1 MADITPFYV
10 MDIFTRAKELAAQ
23 GQRIIHMEIG
33 EPDFLAPEPVIQS
46 AIQALTTG
54 HTRYTAT
61 LGLPALRE
69 KIADFYLRRYGVNIP
84 WQRIVVT
91 PGTSGALQLALAV
104 LVNPGDEVLVS
115 DPGYPSNRNMIRVF
129 GGSVIDIP
137 VGPDTLYQPT
147 ADLIARY
154 ATPSTAAAIVTT
166 PSNPTGS
173 LMPARD
179 MVGIIRQADRL
190 NIRLVVDE
198 LYLGLVYGATA
209 TDAIHI
215 DEADMGTAAALS
227 EEVFIVNG
235 FSKYFGMTGW
245 RLGWMVV
252 PESFLRDTEKL
263 AQNLY
268 LSASAIA
275 QHGALVAFEPRT
287 LAILDERREEFQH
300 RRDFLLPALRDM
312 GFYIPVEPHGAFY
325 LYADCSAFTKDS
337 LQFANELLEHTG
349 VAVTPG
355 IDFGQNAPRQYVRFA
370 YTTGMGN
377 LQEGVGRLRR
387 YLS

>member
-1 MADITPFYV
+1 M
-10 MDIFTRAKELAAQ
+10 
-23 GQRIIHMEIG
+23 
-33 EPDFLAPEPVIQS
+33 
-46 AIQALTTG
+46 
-54 HTRYTAT
+54 
-61 LGLPALRE
+61 
-69 KIADFYLRRYGVNIP
+69 
-84 WQRIVVT
+84 
-91 PGTSGALQLALAV
+91 
-104 LVNPGDEVLVS
+104 
-115 DPGYPSNRNMIRVF
+115 
-129 GGSVIDIP
+129 
-137 VGPDTLYQPT
+137 
-147 ADLIARY
+147 
-154 ATPSTAAAIVTT
+154 
-166 PSNPTGS
+166 
-173 LMPARD
+173 
-179 MVGIIRQADRL
+179 GIIGQANRL

-209 TDAIHI
+209 MDAIHM

-227 EEVFIVNG
+227 DEVFIVNG

-275 QHGALVAFEPRT
+275 QHGALAAFEPQA
-287 LAILDERREEFQH
+287 LAILDERREEFQR

-312 GFYIPVEPHGAFY
+312 GFHIPVEPHGAFY

-355 IDFGQNAPRQYVRFA
+355 IDFGQNAPQQYVRFA
-370 YTTGMGN
+370 YTTSMEN
-377 LQEGVGRLRR
+377 LQEGVERLRR
-387 YLS
+387 YL